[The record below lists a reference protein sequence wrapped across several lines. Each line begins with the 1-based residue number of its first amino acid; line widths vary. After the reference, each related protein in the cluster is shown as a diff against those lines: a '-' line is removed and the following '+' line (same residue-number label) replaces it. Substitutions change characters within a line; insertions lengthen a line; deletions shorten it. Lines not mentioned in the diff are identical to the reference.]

1 MNTGAK
7 ESLTILLQPWRMRA
21 EQTEGGKSRR
31 TGRAETR
38 PRGVYQVLLFLSFLA
53 GNWSPLE
60 RADGSKEEGRRLI
73 VMLNL
78 RVNDT
83 ITMPTPA
90 IAMETIFI
98 ASTG

>member
-1 MNTGAK
+1 MSP
-7 ESLTILLQPWRMRA
+7 ELMRVKKR
-21 EQTEGGKSRR
+21 G
-31 TGRAETR
+31 ET
-38 PRGVYQVLLFLSFLA
+38 
-53 GNWSPLE
+53 
-60 RADGSKEEGRRLI
+60 RLI

-83 ITMPTPA
+83 VTMPTPA